1 MGKRKTRKNKE
12 LNEFSS
18 FSMEGDIIKIELI
31 DSSYNI
37 YYRGKANI
45 NNDNQMRK
53 LMMQLEI
60 YGVKFPKPI
69 LKQVSEFLNLKGLEE
84 WI

>member
-1 MGKRKTRKNKE
+1 MSKRKKKNKG
-12 LNEFSS
+12 LNEYTS
-18 FSMEGDIIKIELI
+18 FSMGGDTIKVELI
-31 DSSYNI
+31 DNSFNI
-37 YYRGKANI
+37 YYKSKANI
-45 NNDNQMRK
+45 NNESQMRE

-60 YGVKFPKPI
+60 HGVKFPKPI